1 MRAILLS
8 LLLLV
13 PTVAAQDSPLPR
25 AETGAEFDTSY
36 TPSAAVSYRVKR
48 SFLDGVYRSAGA
60 DARAAFQER
69 FDEKSHELIWQEL
82 VKPYGMELGNVA
94 DALAAYWMLNWMVA
108 NAAFTVD
115 IPPRPV
121 RRQLQHA
128 LSIDRSFRSLND
140 DQRQAMAERLMLDF
154 LVLHAAMSTALRNQD
169 VPTLQGLA
177 REAVITFRRQY
188 GVDLL
193 ALEPGPGGLAP
204 RSSAPSGSG
213 QPAGQAEAQVDEP
226 AAE

>member
-1 MRAILLS
+1 
-8 LLLLV
+8 
-13 PTVAAQDSPLPR
+13 
-25 AETGAEFDTSY
+25 
-36 TPSAAVSYRVKR
+36 
-48 SFLDGVYRSAGA
+48 
-60 DARAAFQER
+60 
-69 FDEKSHELIWQEL
+69 EL

-115 IPPRPV
+115 IPPGPV

-154 LVLHAAMSTALRNQD
+154 LVLHAAMSTALGNQD

-193 ALEPGPGGLAP
+193 ALEPGAGGLAP
-204 RSSAPSGSG
+204 RGSVPSGSKE
-213 QPAGQAEAQVDEP
+213 PAEQAEPEADQP